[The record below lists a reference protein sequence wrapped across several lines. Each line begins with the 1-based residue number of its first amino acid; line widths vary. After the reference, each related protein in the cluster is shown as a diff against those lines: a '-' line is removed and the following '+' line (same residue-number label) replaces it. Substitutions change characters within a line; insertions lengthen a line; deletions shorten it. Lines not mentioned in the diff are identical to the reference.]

1 MINNYV
7 EQDITRNNKKI
18 CLHYF
23 LSSLWHSSQV
33 MVMVLVRIYSKSKS
47 SRQIRSGI
55 SHLLSPWLMLMLML
69 LLMLL
74 LLLMLMLMLMLMV
87 LLRMYNEQEQQ
98 TGYKWYLSSLLQS
111 SLLRSFWRQK
121 ATVVSCMKTASR
133 LPGWL
138 FNSCFCTAA
147 AHTAPTN
154 QLLIKRSLE
163 I

>member
-133 LPGWL
+133 LPG
-138 FNSCFCTAA
+138 
-147 AHTAPTN
+147 
-154 QLLIKRSLE
+154 
-163 I
+163 